1 MDQPIDKDCFNM
13 AVRIVACDEIQF
25 LIEPPVHNMDL
36 RFCVS
41 YYNRIV
47 FVVTVM
53 VLNLFFISV
62 GDTRW

>member
-41 YYNRIV
+41 YYNRI
-47 FVVTVM
+47 FVHSWPRIDHNISSCNM
-53 VLNLFFISV
+53 VS
-62 GDTRW
+62 